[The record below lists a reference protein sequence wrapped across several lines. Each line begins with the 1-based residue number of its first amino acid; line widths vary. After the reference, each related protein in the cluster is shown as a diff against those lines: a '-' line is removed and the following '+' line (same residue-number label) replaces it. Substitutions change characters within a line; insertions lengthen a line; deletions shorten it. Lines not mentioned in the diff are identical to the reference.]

1 MSRRKPL
8 AALAAVTAA
17 VAVALPTAS
26 ASAAPIVPA
35 VPAAPILFGPGS
47 LYCNIVYGDL
57 RLALAT
63 RNVLAAD
70 FLSNVFVYSH
80 CGGAAI

>member
-1 MSRRKPL
+1 MSRRKPM

-47 LYCNIVYGDL
+47 LYCNVVYNDL

-63 RNVLAAD
+63 RSVLAAD